1 MPPWSGTIVPM
12 SDEPARFMTESSRVE
27 AFSDGVL
34 AIALTLL
41 VLNLHSDA
49 GRGDFGHQ
57 LADQWPGYVAYAA
70 AFLNIAA
77 IWINHHDLFTRVRGI
92 DNRVLA
98 LNLLVLFPASLLP
111 WPAALVGAA
120 VRNGDHH
127 DQIVSIAVYASVA
140 FFVPLTLAGLY
151 TYLARAPR
159 LLRAPSDAE
168 YCRRVARSGLVS
180 AVWFP
185 VAALVALL
193 APVAALAIFVAVPA
207 LFLGRTASAQV
218 GPYARG

>member
-1 MPPWSGTIVPM
+1 M
-12 SDEPARFMTESSRVE
+12 SDEPTSFTTESSRVE

-49 GRGDFGHQ
+49 GRGDFSHQ
-57 LADQWPGYVAYAA
+57 LADQWPEYVAYAA

-77 IWINHHDLFTRVRGI
+77 IWINHHDLFTRVRGV

-98 LNLLVLFPASLLP
+98 LNLLVLLPASLLP
-111 WPAALVGAA
+111 WPAAVVGAA
-120 VRNGDHH
+120 VRDGDHH
-127 DQIVSIAVYASVA
+127 DQVVSILVYASVA

-159 LLRAPSDAE
+159 LLRTLGDAD

-180 AVWFP
+180 AVLFP
-185 VAALVALL
+185 VAALTALF
-193 APVAALAIFVAVPA
+193 APVAALAIFVVVPA

-218 GPYARG
+218 GPHARG